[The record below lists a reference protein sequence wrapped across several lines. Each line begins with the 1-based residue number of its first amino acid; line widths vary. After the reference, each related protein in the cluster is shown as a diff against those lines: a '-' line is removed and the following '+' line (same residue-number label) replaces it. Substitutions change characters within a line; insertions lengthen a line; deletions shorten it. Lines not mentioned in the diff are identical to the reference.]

1 MLLSKRGRYGVT
13 AAWLVLLLA
22 TLPLAS
28 QVDVKLDA
36 TARLDGSESASVTRT
51 LQEGFRSPFAEVA
64 LLRVAGGPSPLT
76 SDGRAMLERVARA
89 IGAVHGVAGVL
100 SHRQGDDRAL
110 VGRDGSSIVIVGLD
124 LRRASSDTLI
134 SHLKTV
140 SEELRDQLVQSYP
153 LIAFRWTGEEIIN
166 ADIRRES
173 SKETNRAELWVFPI
187 TLALLLLAFRT
198 LVAAVL
204 PLLCGALTML
214 VTLGLAVAVNQFW
227 PMSVILVSV
236 VSMVGLGLSI
246 DYALLIISRY
256 REALAQGKARDA
268 AVLEA
273 QQHAGRTVIVSG
285 SAVAISFAAMLMV
298 RVNEVRSIGVGG
310 LLVSAV
316 SVLIAVT
323 LLPSLLIWVGPWI
336 DAGRIAKVGSENGRI
351 RWRRWASWVDR
362 HPLSVLILAGVPLL
376 FLAAQAPR
384 LRTDLPRDSWL
395 PANVESVQVLNELE
409 SAGRSN
415 IGQTIRVIVD
425 LPQGVT
431 IDSDSGWSAV
441 SNIASA
447 LVSDERIDRV
457 WAVTESIAQDAL
469 PTLSAEARH
478 TLISLDGRQAL
489 VELLPQEGLGA
500 DDTNALLRQIRSADA
515 ASLSKLPGTR
525 LRVGGVAAFNADYE
539 AAMSN
544 SLKRVLVS
552 VVCTTLLVLSVVFRS
567 VLISLKA
574 VALNLLSVTAAFGA
588 VVLVFQDG
596 HGSQL
601 FGLAHGLQGGFPIVP
616 VLVFC
621 AVFGLSMDYEV
632 FLVSRIVAGHRAGLT
647 DGQALAEGLASTG
660 RVITLAAAVM
670 VAVFGGF
677 VLGGFI
683 LVKILGF
690 ALGVAVV
697 LDATLVRLALGPA
710 LISLAGR
717 LNWWPG
723 DSGNEPYATR
733 KLKASAHD

>member
-1 MLLSKRGRYGVT
+1 MLLVKRGRYGVA

-22 TLPLAS
+22 MLPLAS
-28 QVDVKLDA
+28 QVNEKLDA
-36 TARLDGSESASVTRT
+36 TARLDGSESASVSST
-51 LQEGFRSPFAEVA
+51 LQDGFRSPFANVA

-76 SDGRAMLERVARA
+76 AEGRSMLERVIRS
-89 IGAVHGVAGVL
+89 IGGVRGVAGVL
-100 SHRQGDDRAL
+100 SYLQDGDRAL
-110 VGRDGSSIVIVGLD
+110 VGRDGSSIVLVGLD
-124 LRRASSDTLI
+124 LQRASSDTLV
-134 SHLKTV
+134 SHLKAV
-140 SEELRDQLVQSYP
+140 SDALRVQLVRSYP
-153 LIAFRWTGEEIIN
+153 LIAFGWTGEEIIN
-166 ADIRRES
+166 ADIRLES

-198 LVAAVL
+198 VVAAAL
-204 PLLCGALTML
+204 PLLCGALTVL

-236 VSMVGLGLSI
+236 VSMVGLGLSV

-256 REALAQGKARDA
+256 REALAQGKARGA

-273 QQHAGRTVIVSG
+273 REHAGRTVIVSG

-316 SVLIAVT
+316 SVLVAVS
-323 LLPSLLIWVGPWI
+323 LLPALLIWIGPWI
-336 DAGRIAKVGSENGRI
+336 DAGRIATAGSGHGRVH
-351 RWRRWASWVDR
+351 WRRWAFWVDR
-362 HPLSVLILAGVPLL
+362 HPLSVLILAGFPLL
-376 FLAAQAPR
+376 LLAAQAPR

-395 PANVESVQVLNELE
+395 PPNVESVQVLNELE
-409 SAGRSN
+409 SVGRSN
-415 IGQTIRVIVD
+415 LGQTIRVIVD

-447 LVSDERIDRV
+447 LVNDERIDRV
-457 WAVTESIAQDAL
+457 WAVTESIARSAL
-469 PTLSAEARH
+469 PSLSAPARR

-489 VELLPQEGLGA
+489 VELLPQEGLGT
-500 DDTNALLRQIRSADA
+500 DDTDALLRQIRSADA

-525 LRVGGVAAFNADYE
+525 LRVGGVAAFNSDYE
-539 AAMSN
+539 AAMSH
-544 SLKRVLVS
+544 SLKRVVVS
-552 VVCTTLLVLSVVFRS
+552 VVCATLLVLSVVFRS

-596 HGSQL
+596 HGSQF
-601 FGLAHGLQGGFPIVP
+601 FGLAHGLHGGFPIVP

-632 FLVSRIVAGHRAGLT
+632 FLVSRIAAGHRAGLA
-647 DGQALAEGLASTG
+647 DGLALAEGLAGTG

-690 ALGVAVV
+690 ALGVAVL

-723 DSGNEPYATR
+723 DSGNEFCAAQ
-733 KLKASAHD
+733 KLKAGARD